1 MTTKADYVRSQA
13 QTRKHHCH
21 WPGCEKQVPPAMW
34 GCSRH
39 WFRLPREL
47 QLRIWSSYRP
57 GQEIDGKP
65 SANYIADAKAVQAW
79 IADKEKAGTFLQ
91 VPAGA
96 RAAHSVSNERGNDPQ
111 SSHDGGT
118 DGGEQ
123 QHA

>member
-1 MTTKADYVRSQA
+1 MTTKADYVRSQG

-39 WFRLPREL
+39 WFKLPREL

-57 GQEIDGKP
+57 GQEIDGAP

-79 IADKEKAGTFLQ
+79 IAEHERQKTPNVGNEGLPKA
-91 VPAGA
+91 VPL
-96 RAAHSVSNERGNDPQ
+96 D
-111 SSHDGGT
+111 
-118 DGGEQ
+118 
-123 QHA
+123 